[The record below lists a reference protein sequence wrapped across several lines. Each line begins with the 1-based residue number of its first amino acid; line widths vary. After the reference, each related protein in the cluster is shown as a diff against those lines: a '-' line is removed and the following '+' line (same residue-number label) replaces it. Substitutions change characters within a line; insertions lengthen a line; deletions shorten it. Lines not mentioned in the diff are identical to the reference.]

1 MSVTPFLPQMPPTAP
16 TGAAVSTGPGAGDP
30 AAAGFAALVASLL
43 SAGVAAPTGS
53 PVGIRSA
60 EPAQVDGGSEPADEE
75 TDTEPTEP
83 IDPTDPTGAAGT
95 AALAGLAATMAGVV
109 PLIIGSTA
117 PAIVVA
123 TALEQPA
130 GRASAEAPVERTAN
144 TPDPATLAQ
153 GEQGGPSTPDAPA
166 PTAEVA
172 PETPST
178 SAAPPAPATSA
189 ATAAP
194 AAAAPQVTSLS
205 PTVATAPTTPATP
218 ATPVAANPVTAQVIP
233 EVTRLV
239 SHGNGTHRI
248 TMTLAP
254 EALGEVRVTLTV
266 RDGEVRVRLAA
277 GDDAQRA
284 LVEGAPELRRILEL
298 TGATDTRVVV
308 RDLGQPATATHSQ
321 TTSFSADTGANR
333 GDTAATG
340 HGRGGPQDQHAGT
353 RDGHGQ
359 GRLNDGAHPPR
370 HEPVR
375 NAISTGVDV
384 TM

>member
-1 MSVTPFLPQMPPTAP
+1 M
-16 TGAAVSTGPGAGDP
+16 
-30 AAAGFAALVASLL
+30 
-43 SAGVAAPTGS
+43 
-53 PVGIRSA
+53 
-60 EPAQVDGGSEPADEE
+60 
-75 TDTEPTEP
+75 
-83 IDPTDPTGAAGT
+83 
-95 AALAGLAATMAGVV
+95 
-109 PLIIGSTA
+109 
-117 PAIVVA
+117 
-123 TALEQPA
+123 
-130 GRASAEAPVERTAN
+130 
-144 TPDPATLAQ
+144 
-153 GEQGGPSTPDAPA
+153 
-166 PTAEVA
+166 
-172 PETPST
+172 
-178 SAAPPAPATSA
+178 
-189 ATAAP
+189 
-194 AAAAPQVTSLS
+194 
-205 PTVATAPTTPATP
+205 
-218 ATPVAANPVTAQVIP
+218 
-233 EVTRLV
+233 TRLV

-353 RDGHGQ
+353 RDGTTARDG
-359 GRLNDGAHPPR
+359 LNDGAHPPR

-375 NAISTGVDV
+375 NASSTGVDL